1 MLAKKQST
9 NPIILYIIAPLL
21 RLISNAS
28 PTEKDLS
35 NKATSILRTRLSQ
48 AKDVPSTA
56 DSKTC
61 STILNE
67 IHAFARRAPSIEFS
81 QICSSC
87 SVFVF
92 RTLDASAPT
101 STAALDSYRA
111 TLTDYMS
118 RKTSSVHP
126 VFVNDLLKRYPVRAF
141 PLTAD
146 LLRHAAGEDVKKLYN
161 QTQAYSMLTFFSQQ
175 LNTLSKALPR
185 ETVVDF
191 VRLSVQT
198 TYTLLEKTPTES
210 EWDASRIR
218 EVIRF
223 ALHLARSSKA
233 TFGEEII
240 SEVWDTVR
248 LDKLVQAFQTEER
261 TANMK
266 GVQNDIKQ
274 LKAVLVLKADKEQ
287 TKKGKKLQKRKA
299 GVEADEA
306 DKMDL
311 DEPEAT
317 PVKETKP
324 KAKKVKVNG
333 DAPAKKRKVKA
344 EKTKAE

>member
-1 MLAKKQST
+1 V
-9 NPIILYIIAPLL
+9 
-21 RLISNAS
+21 SNAS

-56 DSKTC
+56 DAKTC

-87 SVFVF
+87 SIFVF

-101 STAALDSYRA
+101 SNAALDAYRA

-126 VFVNDLLKRYPVRAF
+126 VFINDLLKRYPVRAF
-141 PLTAD
+141 PLAAD
-146 LLRHAAGEDVKKLYN
+146 LLRHAAGENVKKLYN

-185 ETVVDF
+185 ETVIDF
-191 VRLSVQT
+191 VRSSVQT
-198 TYTLLEKTPTES
+198 TYTLLEKTPAAGS

-233 TFGEEII
+233 AFGEEII
-240 SEVWDTVR
+240 AEVWDTAR

-266 GVQNDIKQ
+266 GVQNDIRQ

-299 GVEADEA
+299 GEEADEA

-311 DEPEAT
+311 DEPEVA
-317 PVKETKP
+317 PAKETKP
-324 KAKKVKVNG
+324 KAKKAKANG

-344 EKTKAE
+344 EKAEKAKAE